1 MPMRKSTQEPSHH
14 ASDLYD
20 RIYNCVCAVP
30 PGRVT
35 SYGAVGHT
43 VGCSARV
50 VGNALHYLRHGAR
63 PDVPWQRVINVRGMI
78 STHGNE
84 QRRLLEAEG
93 VVFDAQGRVDW
104 ERFGWRQDDM
114 GTGRQGIVDFSMG
127 NVDR

>member
-1 MPMRKSTQEPSHH
+1 MLKSTQEPSHR

-20 RIYNCVCAVP
+20 RIYSCVCAVP

-35 SYGAVGHT
+35 SYGAVGEI

-50 VGNALHYLRHGAR
+50 VGYALHYLRHGVR
-63 PDVPWQRVINVRGMI
+63 PDVPWQRVINARGMI

-93 VVFDAQGRVDW
+93 VMFDVQDRVDW
-104 ERFGWRQDDM
+104 ERFGWRQDDKA
-114 GTGRQGIVDFSMG
+114 TR
-127 NVDR
+127 